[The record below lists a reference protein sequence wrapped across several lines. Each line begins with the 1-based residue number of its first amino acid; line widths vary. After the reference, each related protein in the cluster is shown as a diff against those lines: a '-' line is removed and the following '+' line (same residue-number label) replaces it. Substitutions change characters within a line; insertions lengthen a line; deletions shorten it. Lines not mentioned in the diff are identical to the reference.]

1 MITGGIDVG
10 ILDSTEI
17 LDTEDGSVTIGSPM
31 NSKRSGHGIGVVT
44 LNGEDRVVVFGGH
57 AGRNHLDSVEVFN
70 IQTEKW
76 ETTSI
81 KLNLPKSEFAFLSVN
96 LGQVL

>member
-1 MITGGIDVG
+1 
-10 ILDSTEI
+10 
-17 LDTEDGSVTIGSPM
+17 M
-31 NSKRSGHGIGVVT
+31 NSKRSVHGIGVVT